1 MADKDDTEQPT
12 KPQANGTPAN
22 GIRAADAAVLIVDPT
37 DTAGPQ
43 ALEILRKAGFESATI
58 SADTK
63 TALAEIASAPP
74 SIVLAVPGE
83 ANVDGLAL
91 IAGLRDGEDTYSG
104 PILFFTEASDHASHR
119 ELLSYVGTDFVSL
132 PLDPVELI
140 ARVQSHSQAQ
150 AKLNRRTKR
159 LDSALAL
166 LKETE
171 KRLASELESVRSEN
185 RERIDYFAETHHELR
200 TPLNAICGMSD
211 AMRQESFGP
220 MPDGKY
226 KEYAG
231 NIFDAGQHLLGIIDS
246 RLDLTRIEVG
256 AEPLEIED
264 VSVNSVIEETTEM
277 LGQLAVDAN
286 INLEIDIEP
295 DLPIIETDKRK
306 LKQVLVNLVSNAI
319 KYTPEHGRVMLSAK
333 RAEKEG
339 VLVLVVSDTGIGM
352 TAENLHEVMKP
363 YKRGTHDEKGTGLG
377 LPIARK
383 LIELLGGEIDLRSAP
398 GRGTSVKIELP
409 TSIPGQSP
417 RGKSSSKAAS
427 G

>member
-1 MADKDDTEQPT
+1 MVDNDDTEQPAESG
-12 KPQANGTPAN
+12 ANGTLA
-22 GIRAADAAVLIVDPT
+22 GGVRTADAAVLIVDPT
-37 DTAGPQ
+37 GAVGPK
-43 ALEILRKAGFESATI
+43 ATEILQNAGIQSITVTTGAEA
-58 SADTK
+58 
-63 TALAEIASAPP
+63 ALSEIAATPP
-74 SIVLAVPGE
+74 SIVLSVPGE
-83 ANVDGLAL
+83 ANADGLAL
-91 IAGLRDGEDTYSG
+91 IGGLKDGSDPYSG
-104 PILFFTEASDHASHR
+104 PILFFTDGTTHAAHR
-119 ELLSYVGTDFVSL
+119 ELLSYAGTDFISL
-132 PLDPVELI
+132 PLDPIELI
-140 ARVQSHSQAQ
+140 ARVQSHAQSQ
-150 AKLNRRTKR
+150 AKLDRRTKR

-171 KRLASELESVRSEN
+171 KRLTGELDSVRSEN
-185 RERIDYFAETHHELR
+185 RDRIDYFAETHHELR

-226 KEYAG
+226 KEYAS
-231 NIFDAGQHLLGIIDS
+231 NIFEAGQHLLGIIDA

-264 VSVNSVIEETTEM
+264 VNINNVIEETTEM
-277 LGQLAVDAN
+277 LGQLAVDAG

-306 LKQVLVNLVSNAI
+306 LRQVLVNLVSNAI
-319 KYTPEHGRVMLSAK
+319 KYTPEKGRVMLSAK
-333 RAEKEG
+333 RAEKDG

-363 YKRGTHDEKGTGLG
+363 YKRGSHDQKGTGLG

-398 GRGTSVKIELP
+398 GRGTSVRIELP
-409 TSIPGQSP
+409 ISIPGQSP
-417 RGKSSSKAAS
+417 PKEAVG
-427 G
+427 

>member
-1 MADKDDTEQPT
+1 MAKNDDTEQPARSV
-12 KPQANGTPAN
+12 ANGTPAR
-22 GIRAADAAVLIVDPT
+22 GVRTADAVVLIVDPT
-37 DTAGPQ
+37 GSVGPEAKGFLQ
-43 ALEILRKAGFESATI
+43 KAGFQSITVT
-58 SADTK
+58 ADTK
-63 TALAEIASAPP
+63 AALSEIASTPP
-74 SIVLAVPGE
+74 SIVLSIPGD
-83 ANVDGLAL
+83 ANADGLAL
-91 IAGLRDGEDTYSG
+91 IAGLKDGGDQYSG
-104 PILFFTEASDHASHR
+104 PILFFTDAPNHAAHR
-119 ELLSYVGTDFVSL
+119 DLLSYTGTDFVSL
-132 PLDPVELI
+132 PLDPVELV
-140 ARVQSHSQAQ
+140 ARVQSHVRLQT
-150 AKLNRRTKR
+150 KLDRRTKR
-159 LDSALAL
+159 LDNALAL

-171 KRLASELESVRSEN
+171 KRLTGELDSVRTEN
-185 RERIDYFAETHHELR
+185 RDRIDYFAETHHELR

-226 KEYAG
+226 KEYAS
-231 NIFDAGQHLLGIIDS
+231 NIFEAGQHLLSIING

-277 LGQLAVDAN
+277 LGQLAVDAK

-306 LKQVLVNLVSNAI
+306 LRQVLVNLVSNAI
-319 KYTPEHGRVMLSAK
+319 KYTPENGRVMMSAK
-333 RAEKEG
+333 RAKKDG

-363 YKRGTHDEKGTGLG
+363 YKRGTHDQKGTGLG

-383 LIELLGGEIDLRSAP
+383 LIELLGGEIDLRSTP
-398 GRGTSVKIELP
+398 GRGTSVRIELP
-409 TSIPGQSP
+409 TSIPEQSP
-417 RGKSSSKAAS
+417 SKEAV

>member
-1 MADKDDTEQPT
+1 MADKDDTEQPKET
-12 KPQANGTPAN
+12 PANGTPAS
-22 GIRAADAAVLIVDPT
+22 GVRAADAAVLIVDQT
-37 DTAGPQ
+37 GTVGPQ
-43 ALEILRKAGFESATI
+43 ALGILQKAGFESAIVT
-58 SADTK
+58 SDTK

-74 SIVLAVPGE
+74 SVILAVPGK
-83 ANVDGLAL
+83 ANADGLAL
-91 IAGLRDGEDTYSG
+91 IDGLNDNGEIYSG
-104 PILFFTEASDHASHR
+104 PILFFTEASDHTGHR

-132 PLDPVELI
+132 PLDPIELI
-140 ARVQSHSQAQ
+140 ARVQSHAQIQ
-150 AKLNRRTKR
+150 AKLVRRTKR

-226 KEYAG
+226 KEYAS

-277 LGQLAVDAN
+277 LGQLAADAN

-295 DLPIIETDKRK
+295 DLPVIETDKRK

-363 YKRGTHDEKGTGLG
+363 YKRGSHDDKGTGLG

-398 GRGTSVKIELP
+398 GRGTSVRIELP
-409 TSIPGQSP
+409 ISIPGQSP
-417 RGKSSSKAAS
+417 PGQSPPKEAV

>member
-1 MADKDDTEQPT
+1 MAENDDTEQPT
-12 KPQANGTPAN
+12 GTQANGAPTN
-22 GIRAADAAVLIVDPT
+22 GARPGEAVVLIVDPT
-37 DTAGPQ
+37 NTVGSQ
-43 ALEILRKAGFESATI
+43 AKDILQKAGFGSVI
-58 SADTK
+58 FSADAK
-63 TALAEIASAPP
+63 AALAEIASSSP
-74 SIVLAVPGE
+74 SIVLSVPGD
-83 ANVDGLAL
+83 ANADGIAL
-91 IAGLRDGEDTYSG
+91 IAGLKDGDGTYSG
-104 PILFFTEASDHASHR
+104 PVLFMTDASDHAAHR
-119 ELLSYVGTDFVSL
+119 DLLSYAGTDFISA

-140 ARVQSHSQAQ
+140 ARVQSHAQVQ
-150 AKLNRRTKR
+150 AKLDRRTKR
-159 LDSALAL
+159 LDTALAL

-171 KRLASELESVRSEN
+171 KRLASELDTVRSEN

-226 KEYAG
+226 KEYAS
-231 NIFDAGQHLLGIIDS
+231 NIFDAGQHLLSIIDA
-246 RLDLTRIEVG
+246 RLDLSRIEVG

-286 INLEIDIEP
+286 IKLEIDIEP
-295 DLPIIETDKRK
+295 DLPVIETDKRK
-306 LKQVLVNLVSNAI
+306 LRQVLVNLVSNAI
-319 KYTPEHGRVMLSAK
+319 KYTPEHGRVMMSAK
-333 RAEKEG
+333 RGEKEG

-352 TAENLHEVMKP
+352 TAENLHDVMKP

-377 LPIARK
+377 LPISRK

-409 TSIPGQSP
+409 ISIPGQSP
-417 RGKSSSKAAS
+417 PKQAVG
-427 G
+427 

>member
-1 MADKDDTEQPT
+1 MAEIDDTEQPT
-12 KPQANGTPAN
+12 ETQANGAPASGARPGN
-22 GIRAADAAVLIVDPT
+22 AVVLIVDPT
-37 DTAGPQ
+37 NTVGP
-43 ALEILRKAGFESATI
+43 EFKGILQKAGFQSITVT
-58 SADTK
+58 ADTK
-63 TALAEIASAPP
+63 EALSEIASTPP
-74 SIVLAVPGE
+74 SIVLSIPGN
-83 ANVDGLAL
+83 ANADGLAL
-91 IAGLRDGEDTYSG
+91 IAGLKDGGDQYSG
-104 PILFFTEASDHASHR
+104 SILFFTDAPNHAAHR
-119 ELLSYVGTDFVSL
+119 ELLSYAGTDFVSL
-132 PLDPVELI
+132 PLDPVDLI
-140 ARVQSHSQAQ
+140 ARVQSHVRLQT
-150 AKLNRRTKR
+150 KLDRRTKR

-171 KRLASELESVRSEN
+171 KRLTGELDSVRSEN
-185 RERIDYFAETHHELR
+185 RDRIDYFAETHHELR

-226 KEYAG
+226 KEYAS
-231 NIFDAGQHLLGIIDS
+231 NIFEAGQHLLSIIDA

-264 VSVNSVIEETTEM
+264 VSVNSVIEETAEM

-306 LKQVLVNLVSNAI
+306 LRQVMVNLVSNAI
-319 KYTPEHGRVMLSAK
+319 KYTPENGRVMLSAK
-333 RAEKEG
+333 RAKKDG

-363 YKRGTHDEKGTGLG
+363 YKRGTHDQKGTGLG

-383 LIELLGGEIDLRSAP
+383 LIELLGGKIDLRSAP
-398 GRGTSVKIELP
+398 GRGTSVRIELP
-409 TSIPGQSP
+409 TSIPEQSP
-417 RGKSSSKAAS
+417 TKEAVG
-427 G
+427 

>member
-1 MADKDDTEQPT
+1 MAKNDDTEQPAGSV
-12 KPQANGTPAN
+12 ANGTPASGVRTAN
-22 GIRAADAAVLIVDPT
+22 AGILIVDPT
-37 DTAGPQ
+37 DSVGPE
-43 ALEILRKAGFESATI
+43 AKEILQKAGFQSITVA
-58 SADTK
+58 ADTK
-63 TALAEIASAPP
+63 AALSEIASTPP
-74 SIVLAVPGE
+74 SIVLSIPGD
-83 ANVDGLAL
+83 ANADGLAL
-91 IAGLRDGEDTYSG
+91 IAGLKDGGDQYSG
-104 PILFFTEASDHASHR
+104 PVLFFTDAPNHAAHR
-119 ELLSYVGTDFVSL
+119 ELLSYAGTDFVSL

-140 ARVQSHSQAQ
+140 ARVQSHARLQT
-150 AKLNRRTKR
+150 KLDRRTKR

-171 KRLASELESVRSEN
+171 KRLTGELDSVRTEN
-185 RERIDYFAETHHELR
+185 RDRIDYFAETHHELR

-226 KEYAG
+226 KEYAS
-231 NIFDAGQHLLGIIDS
+231 NIFEAGQHLLSIIDA

-306 LKQVLVNLVSNAI
+306 LRQVLVNLVSNAI
-319 KYTPEHGRVMLSAK
+319 KYTPENGRVMMSAK
-333 RAEKEG
+333 RAEKDG

-363 YKRGTHDEKGTGLG
+363 YKRGTHDQKGTGLG

-383 LIELLGGEIDLRSAP
+383 LIELLGGEIDLRSTP
-398 GRGTSVKIELP
+398 GRGTSVRIELP

-417 RGKSSSKAAS
+417 PIEAVG
-427 G
+427 

>member
-12 KPQANGTPAN
+12 GTQANGTPAN
-22 GIRAADAAVLIVDPT
+22 GVRVADAAVLIVDPT
-37 DTAGPQ
+37 NTAGPQ
-43 ALEILRKAGFESATI
+43 AQEILQKAGLGSVIVCAN
-58 SADTK
+58 TK
-63 TALAEIASAPP
+63 AALAEIAATPP

-83 ANVDGLAL
+83 ANADGLAL
-91 IAGLRDGEDTYSG
+91 IAGLTEGGDKYSG
-104 PILFFTEASDHASHR
+104 PILFITDAPDHAGHR
-119 ELLSYVGTDFVSL
+119 ALLAYAGTDFVSL

-140 ARVQSHSQAQ
+140 ARVQSHAQVQ
-150 AKLNRRTKR
+150 AKLDRRTKR

-171 KRLASELESVRSEN
+171 KRLASELDSVRSEN

-226 KEYAG
+226 KEYAS
-231 NIFDAGQHLLGIIDS
+231 NIFEAGQHLLGIIDS

-295 DLPIIETDKRK
+295 DLPVIETDKRK
-306 LKQVLVNLVSNAI
+306 LRQVLVNLVSNAI

-363 YKRGTHDEKGTGLG
+363 YKRGTHDDKGTGLG

-383 LIELLGGEIDLRSAP
+383 LIEMLGGEIDLRSAP

-409 TSIPGQSP
+409 ITIPGQSSP
-417 RGKSSSKAAS
+417 GQTSSKAAT

>member
-12 KPQANGTPAN
+12 KSQATGTPAN
-22 GIRAADAAVLIVDPT
+22 GVRVADAAVLIVDPT
-37 DTAGPQ
+37 GAVGPQ
-43 ALEILRKAGFESATI
+43 ALEILQKAGLESVTVC
-58 SADTK
+58 ADTK
-63 TALAEIASAPP
+63 AALAEIAAAPP

-83 ANVDGLAL
+83 ANSDGLAL
-91 IAGLRDGEDTYSG
+91 IDAITNAGDPYAGAV
-104 PILFFTEASDHASHR
+104 LFFTEASDHAGHR
-119 ELLSYVGTDFVSL
+119 DLLSYAGTDFVSL

-140 ARVQSHSQAQ
+140 ARVQSHAQMQ
-150 AKLNRRTKR
+150 AKLDRRTKR
-159 LDSALAL
+159 LNSALAM

-211 AMRQESFGP
+211 AMRQETFGP

-226 KEYAG
+226 KEYAS
-231 NIFDAGQHLLGIIDS
+231 NIFDAGQHLLGIIDA

-295 DLPIIETDKRK
+295 DLPVIETDKRK

-333 RAEKEG
+333 RAEKDG

-363 YKRGTHDEKGTGLG
+363 YKRGSHDDKGTGLG

-409 TSIPGQSP
+409 ITIPGQSP
-417 RGKSSSKAAS
+417 PGQSPSKAAT

>member
-1 MADKDDTEQPT
+1 MAKNDDTEQPARSV
-12 KPQANGTPAN
+12 ANGTPASGVRTAN
-22 GIRAADAAVLIVDPT
+22 AAVLIVDPT
-37 DTAGPQ
+37 DSVGPE
-43 ALEILRKAGFESATI
+43 AKEILQKAGFQSITVA
-58 SADTK
+58 ADTK
-63 TALAEIASAPP
+63 AALSEIASTPP
-74 SIVLAVPGE
+74 SIVLSIPGD
-83 ANVDGLAL
+83 ANADGLAL
-91 IAGLRDGEDTYSG
+91 IAGLKDGGDQYSG
-104 PILFFTEASDHASHR
+104 PILFFTNAPNHAAHR
-119 ELLSYVGTDFVSL
+119 ELLSYAGTDFVSL

-140 ARVQSHSQAQ
+140 ARVQSHARLQT
-150 AKLNRRTKR
+150 KLDRRTKR

-171 KRLASELESVRSEN
+171 KRLTGELDTVRTEN
-185 RERIDYFAETHHELR
+185 RDRIDYFAETHHELR

-226 KEYAG
+226 KEYAS
-231 NIFDAGQHLLGIIDS
+231 NIFEAGQHLLSIIDA

-295 DLPIIETDKRK
+295 DLPVIETDKRK
-306 LKQVLVNLVSNAI
+306 LRQVLVNLVSNAI
-319 KYTPEHGRVMLSAK
+319 KYTPENGRVMMSAK
-333 RAEKEG
+333 RAEKDG

-363 YKRGTHDEKGTGLG
+363 YKRGTHDQKGTGLG

-398 GRGTSVKIELP
+398 GRGTSVRIELP

-417 RGKSSSKAAS
+417 PKEAVG
-427 G
+427 

>member
-1 MADKDDTEQPT
+1 MAKNDDTEQPARSV
-12 KPQANGTPAN
+12 ANGTPASGVRTAN
-22 GIRAADAAVLIVDPT
+22 AAVLIVDPT
-37 DTAGPQ
+37 DSVGPE
-43 ALEILRKAGFESATI
+43 AKEILQKAGFQSITVA
-58 SADTK
+58 ADTK
-63 TALAEIASAPP
+63 AALSEIASTPP
-74 SIVLAVPGE
+74 SIVLSIPGD
-83 ANVDGLAL
+83 ANADGLAL
-91 IAGLRDGEDTYSG
+91 IAGLKDGGDQYSG
-104 PILFFTEASDHASHR
+104 PILFFTNAPNHAAHR
-119 ELLSYVGTDFVSL
+119 ELLSYAGTDFVSL

-140 ARVQSHSQAQ
+140 ARVQSHARLQT
-150 AKLNRRTKR
+150 KLDRRTKR

-171 KRLASELESVRSEN
+171 KRLTGELDSVRTEN
-185 RERIDYFAETHHELR
+185 RDRIDYFAETHHELR

-226 KEYAG
+226 KEYAS
-231 NIFDAGQHLLGIIDS
+231 NIFEAGQHLLSIIDA

-306 LKQVLVNLVSNAI
+306 LRQVLVNLVSNAI
-319 KYTPEHGRVMLSAK
+319 KYTPENGRVMMSAK
-333 RAEKEG
+333 RAEKDG

-363 YKRGTHDEKGTGLG
+363 YKRGTHDQKGTGLG

-398 GRGTSVKIELP
+398 GRGTSVRIELP

-417 RGKSSSKAAS
+417 PKEAVG
-427 G
+427 

>member
-1 MADKDDTEQPT
+1 MADKDNTEQPI
-12 KPQANGTPAN
+12 KIQASGAPAN
-22 GIRAADAAVLIVDPT
+22 GVRVADAAVLIVDPT
-37 DTAGPQ
+37 DTVAPQ
-43 ALEILRKAGFESATI
+43 AQGILQKAGFESAMVC
-58 SADTK
+58 ADIK
-63 TALAEIASAPP
+63 TALAEIASSPP
-74 SIVLAVPGE
+74 SIVLAVPGD
-83 ANVDGLAL
+83 ANADGLAL
-91 IAGLRDGEDTYSG
+91 IAGLKDGGKPYSG
-104 PILFFTEASDHASHR
+104 PILFLTDAQDHNGHR
-119 ELLSYVGTDFVSL
+119 DLLSYAGTDFVSL
-132 PLDPVELI
+132 PLDPIELI
-140 ARVQSHSQAQ
+140 ARVQSHAQIQAR
-150 AKLNRRTKR
+150 LDRRTRR

-226 KEYAG
+226 KEYAK
-231 NIFDAGQHLLGIIDS
+231 NIFEAGQHLLGIIDA

-256 AEPLEIED
+256 EEALEIED
-264 VSVNSVIEETTEM
+264 VSVNRVIEETTEM
-277 LGQLAVDAN
+277 LGQLALDAH

-306 LKQVLVNLVSNAI
+306 LRQVLVNLVSNAI

-333 RAEKEG
+333 RGKRDG

-363 YKRGTHDEKGTGLG
+363 YKRGDSDETGTGLG

-383 LIELLGGEIDLRSAP
+383 LIEMLGGEIDLRSAP

-409 TSIPGQSP
+409 VSIPGQSP
-417 RGKSSSKAAS
+417 PKAAT

>member
-1 MADKDDTEQPT
+1 MADRDDTAQPREN
-12 KPQANGTPAN
+12 PANGTPPN
-22 GIRAADAAVLIVDPT
+22 GVRLADAAVLIVDPT
-37 DTAGPQ
+37 GTAGPQ
-43 ALEILRKAGFESATI
+43 AAEILKEAGFESTI
-58 SADTK
+58 VFDDTK
-63 TALAEIASAPP
+63 SALAEIRSAPP

-83 ANVDGLAL
+83 ANADGLAL
-91 IAGLRDGEDTYSG
+91 IDGLKDGDEPYSG
-104 PILFFTEASDHASHR
+104 PILFLTEASDHTGHR
-119 ELLSYVGTDFVSL
+119 TLLSYIGTDFIAL
-132 PLDPVELI
+132 PLDPIELI
-140 ARVQSHSQAQ
+140 ARVQSHAQIQ
-150 AKLNRRTKR
+150 AKLDRRTKR
-159 LDSALAL
+159 LDSALTL

-185 RERIDYFAETHHELR
+185 RDRIDYFAETHHELR

-226 KEYAG
+226 KEYAS

-277 LGQLAVDAN
+277 LGQLAEDAN

-319 KYTPEHGRVMLSAK
+319 KYTPERGRVMLSAK
-333 RAEKEG
+333 RAEKDG

-363 YKRGTHDEKGTGLG
+363 YKRGSHDDKGTGLG

-383 LIELLGGEIDLRSAP
+383 LIEMLGGEIDLRSAP

-409 TSIPGQSP
+409 ITIPGQSP
-417 RGKSSSKAAS
+417 AGKPPPQEAA

>member
-1 MADKDDTEQPT
+1 MAKNDDTEQPA
-12 KPQANGTPAN
+12 KSVANGTPASGVRTAN
-22 GIRAADAAVLIVDPT
+22 AAVLIVDPT
-37 DTAGPQ
+37 HSVGSEAK
-43 ALEILRKAGFESATI
+43 EILQKAGFQSITVA
-58 SADTK
+58 ADTK
-63 TALAEIASAPP
+63 AALSEIASTPP
-74 SIVLAVPGE
+74 SIVLSIPGD
-83 ANVDGLAL
+83 ANANGLAL
-91 IAGLRDGEDTYSG
+91 IAGLKDGGDQYSG
-104 PILFFTEASDHASHR
+104 PILFCTDAPDHAAHR
-119 ELLSYVGTDFVSL
+119 ELLSYAGTDFVSL

-140 ARVQSHSQAQ
+140 ARVQSHARLQT
-150 AKLNRRTKR
+150 KLDRRTKR

-171 KRLASELESVRSEN
+171 KRLTGELDSVRTEN
-185 RERIDYFAETHHELR
+185 RDRIDYFAETHHELR

-226 KEYAG
+226 KEYAS
-231 NIFDAGQHLLGIIDS
+231 NIFEAGQHLLSIIDA

-306 LKQVLVNLVSNAI
+306 LRQVLVNLVSNAI
-319 KYTPEHGRVMLSAK
+319 KYTPENGRVMMSAK
-333 RAEKEG
+333 RAEKDG

-363 YKRGTHDEKGTGLG
+363 YKRGAHDQKGTGLG

-383 LIELLGGEIDLRSAP
+383 LIELLGGKIDLRSAP
-398 GRGTSVKIELP
+398 GRGTSVRIELP

-417 RGKSSSKAAS
+417 PKDAVG
-427 G
+427 

>member
-1 MADKDDTEQPT
+1 MAKNDDTEQPARSV
-12 KPQANGTPAN
+12 ANGTPASGVRIAN
-22 GIRAADAAVLIVDPT
+22 AAVLIVDPT
-37 DTAGPQ
+37 DSVGPE
-43 ALEILRKAGFESATI
+43 AKDILQKAGFQSITVA
-58 SADTK
+58 ADTK
-63 TALAEIASAPP
+63 AALSEIASTPP
-74 SIVLAVPGE
+74 SIVLSIPGD
-83 ANVDGLAL
+83 ANADGLAL
-91 IAGLRDGEDTYSG
+91 IAGLKDGGDQYSG
-104 PILFFTEASDHASHR
+104 PILFFTDAPNHAAHR
-119 ELLSYVGTDFVSL
+119 ELLSYAGTDFVSL

-140 ARVQSHSQAQ
+140 ARVQSHARLQT
-150 AKLNRRTKR
+150 KLDRRTKR

-171 KRLASELESVRSEN
+171 KRLTGELDTVRTEN
-185 RERIDYFAETHHELR
+185 RDRIDYFAETHHELR

-226 KEYAG
+226 KEYAS
-231 NIFDAGQHLLGIIDS
+231 NIFEAGQHLLSIIDA

-306 LKQVLVNLVSNAI
+306 LRQVLVNLVSNAI
-319 KYTPEHGRVMLSAK
+319 KYTPENGRVMMSAK
-333 RAEKEG
+333 RAEKDG

-363 YKRGTHDEKGTGLG
+363 YKRGTHDQKGTGLG

-398 GRGTSVKIELP
+398 GRGTSVRIELP

-417 RGKSSSKAAS
+417 PKEAVG
-427 G
+427 